1 MATKVS
7 DAVPAAKKKRPAGS
21 APAGAGDA
29 LKLKALVDQV
39 TATTGG
45 KKKDVRAA
53 VSATLQALGA
63 ALSAGQELNLPPLGK
78 AKVSRKIDTIKGVF
92 WLSVCVETR
101 AMPTTKKM
109 CQRGLQRLG
118 SEVKHPCIGRLAQR

>member
-53 VSATLQALGA
+53 VAATLQALGE

-78 AKVSRKIDTIKGVF
+78 AKVSRKIDTAKGGV
-92 WLSVCVETR
+92 LVV
-101 AMPTTKKM
+101 
-109 CQRGLQRLG
+109 RLRRNAG
-118 SEVKHPCIGRLAQR
+118 DADDEKDVSEGVAAAGE